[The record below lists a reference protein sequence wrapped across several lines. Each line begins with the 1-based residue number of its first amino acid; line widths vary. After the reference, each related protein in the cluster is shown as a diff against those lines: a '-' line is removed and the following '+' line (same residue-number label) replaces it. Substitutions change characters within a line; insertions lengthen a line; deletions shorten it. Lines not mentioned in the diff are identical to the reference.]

1 MAFMKR
7 ANAVVLHPRTS
18 VTAWGKDRSR
28 TASCA
33 PSLTDQATEIL
44 GGVFNPEHYLLT
56 HCTIVASVDV
66 DEVPD
71 VKLGN
76 VKVGSKTINRKYA
89 DYHIK
94 PQCSQYVNN
103 NGDSWSRDVL
113 LKSYRTFVGAHN
125 FLEHV
130 QIEDQSKGRVIDAAA
145 RDIGD
150 SVYIDILVATDRK
163 HASLVRDIESGKL
176 GTLSMGCTTDFT
188 LCSKCGHYAADET
201 ELCDH
206 IKYAK
211 LNTFM
216 DDRGQKRVIAEL
228 CGHSDYDETG
238 GVQFI
243 EASWV
248 GTPAFGGA
256 VMRNI
261 LSPAQA
267 EARSN
272 DIQAVLAAPPAEWS
286 GDAIAKAAL
295 AVRGFEFGN
304 MTEEDAEAQGS
315 EDPGAGE
322 ADAPAKEEPSA
333 PFSDIADEVYSMVT
347 DRVRKRL
354 KDEIG
359 QASRE
364 EAIAP
369 SDWPNDTL
377 NKESTLHDTY
387 RQAINTVVRIASCDA
402 SLVDGVASV
411 NQAFGL
417 KAPRAIYRAVLAAGP
432 LSNFTT
438 VDSFQL
444 ACKRYAGRRLSPAE
458 LRLAVRVGSLLS
470 RRGSITNPP
479 AKPRTRS

>member
-18 VTAWGKDRSR
+18 VSAWGKHQPR
-28 TASCA
+28 TASHV
-33 PSLTDQATEIL
+33 PTLTDQATEIL
-44 GGVFNPEHYLLT
+44 GDAFNPERYLLT

-76 VKVGSKTINRKYA
+76 VKVGSNTINRKYA

-94 PQCSQYVNN
+94 PECSQYVNN

-150 SVYIDILVATDRK
+150 SVYIDILVATDRR

-188 LCSKCGHYAADET
+188 LCSKCGHVAVDET

-216 DDRGQKRVIAEL
+216 DDRGKKRVIAEL
-228 CGHSDYDETG
+228 CGHLDYDETG

-248 GTPAFGGA
+248 ATPAFGGA

-261 LSPAQA
+261 LSPAEA
-267 EARSN
+267 EARSE
-272 DIQAVLAAPPAEWS
+272 DMQSVLSAPPAEWS
-286 GDAIAKAAL
+286 GDAIAKAAR
-295 AVRGFEFGN
+295 AVRSFEFGN
-304 MTEEDAEAQGS
+304 MTEEDAEAAGS
-315 EDPGAGE
+315 EDPGSGE
-322 ADAPAKEEPSA
+322 AGDETEEKPPA
-333 PFSDIADEVYSMVT
+333 PFSDIADEVYTMVT

-354 KDEIG
+354 KDEIS
-359 QASRE
+359 QSTRA
-364 EAIAP
+364 EATAP

-377 NKESTLHDTY
+377 NKESALHDAY
-387 RQAINTVVRIASCDA
+387 RRSIETVVRIAGCDV

-417 KAPRAIYRAVLAAGP
+417 KASRAVYRAVLATGP
-432 LSNFTT
+432 SSNFTT
-438 VDSFQL
+438 VDSFL
-444 ACKRYAGRRLSPAE
+444 TACERYAGRRLSPAE

-470 RRGSITNPP
+470 RRGRITNPP
-479 AKPRTRS
+479 AKP